1 MTPRIRRDE
10 SGAALIS
17 MCSRD
22 PERHNTGRITTDP
35 RTADTPLALRHREAG
50 NQVVEL
56 PSIVRHARCDTE
68 AA

>member
-1 MTPRIRRDE
+1 
-10 SGAALIS
+10 